1 MNATPCGRSFKYLAL
16 SLLILGFVTSGVSSL
31 ARARDPAAEIGRP
44 GAMTPVARPVCD
56 AVAMA
61 GCQTTSRSRN
71 TGKGTVPGR
80 VPEPRVTRVRT
91 NGSDSSALFHIQL
104 RLQRDLF
111 TRGGRLAPIDV
122 LVETA
127 ASTAPT
133 ERTEKVPAWATK
145 LRAARA
151 KNEKGRS

>member
-1 MNATPCGRSFKYLAL
+1 MDATPCGRSFKYLAL

-31 ARARDPAAEIGRP
+31 ARARDPIAATGGP
-44 GAMTPVARPVCD
+44 GALPPAARPVCD
-56 AVAMA
+56 AAAMT
-61 GCQTTSRSRN
+61 GCQTTSQSWN
-71 TGKGTVPGR
+71 TGKGAVSGQ
-80 VPEPRVTRVRT
+80 VPEPRVSRVQT
-91 NGSDSSALFHIQL
+91 NGSDPSPLFHIQL

-122 LVETA
+122 LVDTA
-127 ASTAPT
+127 VATAPT

-145 LRAARA
+145 LRAERA